1 MNQYKDTTQQPNT
14 LETLKTAQIDTSAK
28 VTLLDVIKSILLAV
42 LIIAL
47 LLFITTLQQAHPKN
61 SLLLVAGMGQ
71 NITLSK
77 TNSDTPNRYPLA
89 FFMPKYRLTSQVSD
103 NLSVT
108 HLTHF
113 TGLNRHTYA
122 QSVTSYG
129 GVTLQNKRKPIC
141 RAVTIVTESEPR
153 HPMTFHSVVLTQN
166 TIGVANNG

>member
-1 MNQYKDTTQQPNT
+1 MMNQYKATTQQPNT
-14 LETLKTAQIDTSAK
+14 LETLKTAQNDNHTK
-28 VTLLDVIKSILLAV
+28 VTLIDMVKSILLAV
-42 LIIAL
+42 LMIGL
-47 LLFITTLQQAHPKN
+47 LLLISSYHQAHPKN

-141 RAVTIVTESEPR
+141 RAVTVCTESEPR
-153 HPMTFHSVVLTQN
+153 HPMTFHSVVLTQKQ
-166 TIGVANNG
+166 IGVA

>member
-1 MNQYKDTTQQPNT
+1 MNQCNDTTQQPNT
-14 LETLKTAQIDTSAK
+14 LETLKTAQNDNHTK
-28 VTLLDVIKSILLAV
+28 VPLLDMVKSILLAV

-61 SLLLVAGMGQ
+61 SLQSVAGVID
-71 NITLSK
+71 NKDLSK

-141 RAVTIVTESEPR
+141 RAVTVCTESEPR
-153 HPMTFHSVVLTQN
+153 HPMTFHSVVLTQKQ
-166 TIGVANNG
+166 IGVA

>member
-1 MNQYKDTTQQPNT
+1 MNQCNDTTQQPNT
-14 LETLKTAQIDTSAK
+14 LETLKNGQIDTSTK
-28 VTLLDVIKSILLAV
+28 VTFSDVIKSI
-42 LIIAL
+42 ITGL
-47 LLFITTLQQAHPKN
+47 LLIGLLLLISSYHQAHPKN
-61 SLLLVAGMGQ
+61 NLQSVAGVID
-71 NITLSK
+71 NKDLSK

-113 TGLNRHTYA
+113 TGLNHHTYA

-141 RAVTIVTESEPR
+141 RAVTVCTESEPR
-153 HPMTFHSVVLTQN
+153 HPMIFHSVVLTQKQ
-166 TIGVANNG
+166 IGVA